1 MAGRTLYFEIDI
13 TKWEK
18 EFLSSFHKYSH
29 FIGGITLV
37 LNGRN
42 CNNYMYEAKGI
53 VNLFVDG
60 ATRYYHDHGFN
71 YSMTKYFST
80 YHHNNNHLIHSFSLT
95 IDETAWSVA
104 LKYGA
109 VIENKKTSVVHVP
122 SGKDVYKIV
131 CKYENGFE
139 PRLVLVESYASK
151 LKKQEQE
158 ELRQLSEKMKQEH
171 SMKLA
176 LSTKYFNLAVVHS
189 GNFINKLDT
198 YFTYVDDKRDDY
210 TYYKDLCAELD
221 AEIKN
226 VEMMPYKTQWTKDYE
241 DLLSLQKKQLQGFEG
256 YIISKLDLLHRC
268 TIFSNKYGE
277 VNHDLLNKINKIT
290 KEKADAFTDLYI
302 NSFKHKDWLT
312 FSSIPLNDILYMMW
326 FYALTKPFDSNH
338 FEEISKIYC
347 HAYQRYSIESFIA
360 KCYAMMQVATEDVIS
375 DQIRSHLQYLAVSKV
390 NEPEGSRFDEL
401 HQLSSALMWMK
412 AYKSEEQV
420 LQFMLKNNVLMSAKE
435 QERLHLLSTSA
446 NINLNFTNHSSSSD
460 LKDVRMDSLDW
471 KSEEY
476 TSFFNN
482 LAFQNK
488 NLTDILALRDDHKDL
503 VLSSNFALP
512 PLNVISEKMQAIF
525 YDEYGDAAKVSLEKI
540 NSITLDDSEEMEGL
554 LALSNEVSSLG
565 IFTLLIR
572 IGKKLNIK
580 FYTLYLPEDVH
591 VEQQAKKVTSMYKK
605 ISPTVT
611 MWEKSLKDTFLT
623 AIEQILNSSS
633 ISSKRIESSEIEN
646 F

>member
-1 MAGRTLYFEIDI
+1 MANRTLYFEIDI

-18 EFLSSFHKYSH
+18 EFLSSFHTYTH
-29 FIGGITLV
+29 FNGGITLV

-42 CNNYMYEAKGI
+42 CNNYMYTAKGI
-53 VNLFVDG
+53 VNCFVGG
-60 ATRYYHDHGFN
+60 AMRYYNDYGFD
-71 YSMTKYFST
+71 YSKEKYFSV
-80 YHHNNNHLIHSFSLT
+80 YQHENNHQIHSFALI
-95 IDETAWSVA
+95 IDEKAWSVA

-109 VIENKKTSVVHVP
+109 VIENKKTSAVQVP

-139 PRLVLVESYASK
+139 PKLVLVESYASK

-158 ELRQLSEKMKQEH
+158 ELRQHAEKMKQEH
-171 SMKLA
+171 SRKLA
-176 LSTKYFNLAVVHS
+176 LSTQYFNLAVVHS
-189 GNFINKLDT
+189 GNFINKLEA
-198 YFTYVDDKRDDY
+198 YFTNVDDKRDDY
-210 TYYKDLCAELD
+210 TYYKNLCSELE

-241 DLLSLQKKQLQGFEG
+241 ELLNLQKKQLQSFED
-256 YIISKLDLLHRC
+256 YIFSKLDLSHRC
-268 TIFSNKYGE
+268 TIFSNQYGE
-277 VNHDLLNKINKIT
+277 VNHDLLNKANRMT

-302 NSFKHKDWLT
+302 NSFKNKDWLT
-312 FSSIPLNDILYMMW
+312 FSRIPLNDILYIMW

-375 DQIRSHLQYLAVSKV
+375 DQIRSHLQYLTVSKALK
-390 NEPEGSRFDEL
+390 NQRSSFDEL

-460 LKDVRMDSLDW
+460 LKAVRMDSLDW

-512 PLNVISEKMQAIF
+512 PLNVISEKIQATF

-554 LALSNEVSSLG
+554 LAVSNEVSSLG

-580 FYTLYLPEDVH
+580 FYTLYLPEDVS
-591 VEQQAKKVTSMYKK
+591 VEQQTKKVISMHKK
-605 ISPTVT
+605 INPTVT

-623 AIEQILNSSS
+623 AIEQVLNSSS
-633 ISSKRIESSEIEN
+633 ISSKRIDSSEIES